1 MIHPRVH
8 GLEIDIFASSTR
20 SKTLSAVRHPRQHHR
35 PAALAHRIA
44 DYLPSTDTSP
54 NAIPAPTDPPP
65 SQLETLTAPTL
76 QPTPSPTQYASRS
89 RTQTAYAMAETKLT
103 DQQVTD
109 LVALLRGDA
118 SFDIKVQHVTAVKS
132 GIKQHNVPE
141 ASAPLLFDALRIASA
156 SQHAALVNAGF
167 TALNH
172 LLTRLSRQEPR
183 LLAKEAPR
191 TLPVIVDRLGDH
203 KDKFRA
209 LASQALST
217 LSAVAPVDVERAVR
231 NQAMVG
237 KNSRAKEAAMQWLL
251 QMHQEQGLQFRAYVP
266 TLMELLEDADGTV
279 RDAAKSTVIEL
290 FKTAPNAAK
299 SDLKRQLK
307 NFKVRPA
314 IEQAIVKT
322 LGPTGRP
329 DTPSDPAPQSRSNL
343 GASVSSLVSERA
355 TTPMAEAQ
363 TEAIEPM
370 YVNTHREL
378 DDLFRGMTSHFEGKE
393 TEQNWMKREQ
403 AMSTL
408 RKLNAGNAPAD
419 FSDPFLAGLRSMLDG
434 IIKAINS
441 LRTSLSKEGCS
452 LVQDMANTLGP
463 AMDPMVELLMQT
475 LVKLSAGTKK
485 ISSQLANV
493 TVDTIIAR
501 VSYSG
506 RLMQHV
512 WGACQDKNVQPRL
525 YATGWLKTLLKK
537 EAHHKSHVE
546 HTGGVEL
553 MEKCIKKGLGDANP
567 GVREKMRST
576 YWAFWAFWPARADAI
591 MADLDPT
598 AQKLLSKDP
607 SNPNSPKKTTETSR
621 PGLGFSKSTTAAGKP
636 SVREAMMAQRRANT
650 AAKNLPPRP
659 GSAMAHISPVRSTSN
674 SMAKPAAGTRTRQEP
689 TISVNAGGMSVA
701 PMRPARRRPDMVRPA
716 TAGPYSVRDQ
726 PGPVEA
732 ASPDSANVTPKP
744 KSSTPRRTVQRP
756 RVGIATST
764 GEPSPT
770 VRSASRIPSPRGSPP
785 TRLARSATTVS
796 PVSPKAYEDMTLV
809 VPSIASALTRA
820 REEALE
826 MAKETPLPESQSP
839 VKETTETQVA
849 SPVEDKPS
857 EEKPS
862 EETAPPQ
869 TETPSRSLKVF
880 EDPFREDD
888 STQKP
893 TLNLPVLGDKPINE
907 DAQANGTATES
918 PEPSSSPEKARQ
930 KSRLLD
936 SGINKIKAKTLEVH
950 GFRKLQSLIR
960 DPKTALPEEKLEPLA
975 IGLFR
980 YLEDPLESLPA
991 DKAQDVKAQMLATI
1005 KLLLKREREA
1015 FRPFVAQGLESLLVA
1030 RSCYDGK
1037 AHVVSGLELLADD
1050 LVLLGNGAE
1059 LMTRLGRRL
1068 QSCDDASTAS
1078 CRTLSMGLHVV
1089 RSLVEKSPSLKAD
1102 DDAPEEQEQE
1112 DQGLEE
1118 MMVSLAR
1125 RALSS
1130 PDSGVRMEAVK
1141 LCVELHRALGD
1152 APFWAAVEG
1161 IADDPKSLITY
1172 YIVKRQREQ

>member
-1 MIHPRVH
+1 
-8 GLEIDIFASSTR
+8 
-20 SKTLSAVRHPRQHHR
+20 
-35 PAALAHRIA
+35 
-44 DYLPSTDTSP
+44 
-54 NAIPAPTDPPP
+54 
-65 SQLETLTAPTL
+65 
-76 QPTPSPTQYASRS
+76 
-89 RTQTAYAMAETKLT
+89 MAETKLT

-109 LVALLRGDA
+109 LVALLRGDS

-141 ASAPLLFDALRIASA
+141 ASAALLFDALRIASA

-217 LSAVAPVDVERAVR
+217 LSAVAPIDVERAVR

-251 QMHQEQGLQFRAYVP
+251 QRVKETDAYVAAQMHHEQGLQFRAYVP
-266 TLMELLEDADGTV
+266 TLMELLEDADGAV

-329 DTPSDPAPQSRSNL
+329 DTPSEAAPQSRSNL

-378 DDLFRGMTSHFEGKE
+378 DDLFRGMASHFEGKE

-408 RKLNAGNAPAD
+408 RKLNTGNAPAD
-419 FSDPFLAGLRSMLDG
+419 FSDSFLAGLRGMLDG
-434 IIKAINS
+434 IIKAVNS

-452 LVQDMANTLGP
+452 LVQDIANTLGS
-463 AMDPMVELLMQT
+463 AIDPMVELLMQT

-607 SNPNSPKKTTETSR
+607 SNPNSPKKTAESSR

-636 SVREAMMAQRRANT
+636 SVREAMMAQRKANT

-674 SMAKPAAGTRTRQEP
+674 SLAKPAAATRTRQEP

-726 PGPVEA
+726 PGPVDV

-756 RVGIATST
+756 RLGIAPST
-764 GEPSPT
+764 GESSPT

-820 REEALE
+820 REEVPEA
-826 MAKETPLPESQSP
+826 AKDMSPPPPPPETHTPA
-839 VKETTETQVA
+839 KETTEPQMVSSA
-849 SPVEDKPS
+849 K
-857 EEKPS
+857 EKPS
-862 EETAPPQ
+862 QETVPSPPAS
-869 TETPSRSLKVF
+869 ETPSRTLKVF

-888 STQKP
+888 SPQKP
-893 TLNLPVLGDKPINE
+893 TLSLPVLGDKPINE
-907 DAQANGTATES
+907 DAQANGTSTES

-960 DPKTALPEEKLEPLA
+960 DPKTALPEDKLEPLA

-980 YLEDPLESLPA
+980 YLEDPLENLPA
-991 DKAQDVKAQMLATI
+991 DKAQDVKAQMLATM

-1030 RSCYDGK
+1030 RGCYDGK

-1050 LVLLGNGAE
+1050 LVLLGDGPE
-1059 LMTRLGRRL
+1059 LMARLGRRL
-1068 QSCDDASTAS
+1068 QTCDDTSTTS
-1078 CRTLSMGLHVV
+1078 CRSLSMGLHVV
-1089 RSLVEKSPSLKAD
+1089 RSLVEKSTSLKAETQED
-1102 DDAPEEQEQE
+1102 DDEQAEGG
-1112 DQGLEE
+1112 GLEE
-1118 MMVSLAR
+1118 MMITLAR
-1125 RALSS
+1125 RTLSS

-1141 LCVELHRALGD
+1141 LCVALHRCLGD

-1172 YIVKRQREQ
+1172 YIVKREREQRS

>member
-1 MIHPRVH
+1 
-8 GLEIDIFASSTR
+8 
-20 SKTLSAVRHPRQHHR
+20 
-35 PAALAHRIA
+35 
-44 DYLPSTDTSP
+44 
-54 NAIPAPTDPPP
+54 
-65 SQLETLTAPTL
+65 
-76 QPTPSPTQYASRS
+76 
-89 RTQTAYAMAETKLT
+89 MAETKLT

-118 SFDIKVQHVTAVKS
+118 SFDVKVQHVTAVKS

-191 TLPVIVDRLGDH
+191 TLPVIIDRLGDH
-203 KDKFRA
+203 KDKFRT
-209 LASQALST
+209 LASQALGT
-217 LSAVAPVDVERAVR
+217 LSAVAPIDVERAVR
-231 NQAMVG
+231 NQAMAG

-279 RDAAKSTVIEL
+279 RDAAKTTVIEL

-314 IEQAIVKT
+314 IEQAIVKS

-329 DTPSDPAPQSRSNL
+329 DTPSEAAPQSRSNL

-355 TTPMAEAQ
+355 VTPMAEAQ
-363 TEAIEPM
+363 TEVIEPM

-378 DDLFRGMTSHFEGKE
+378 DDLFRGMVSHFEGKE

-403 AMSTL
+403 AMGTL

-419 FSDPFLAGLRSMLDG
+419 FSDSFLAGLRSMLDG
-434 IIKAINS
+434 IIKAVNS

-452 LVQDMANTLGP
+452 LVQDIANTLGP
-463 AMDPMVELLMQT
+463 AIDPMVELLMQA

-485 ISSQLANV
+485 ISSQLANA

-607 SNPNSPKKTTETSR
+607 SNPNSPKKTAETSR
-621 PGLGFSKSTTAAGKP
+621 PGLGLSKSTTTAGKP

-674 SMAKPAAGTRTRQEP
+674 SVVKPAAGTRTRQEP

-726 PGPVEA
+726 PGPVEV
-732 ASPDSANVTPKP
+732 ASPDSASVTPKP

-756 RVGIATST
+756 RVGIAPST

-820 REEALE
+820 REEAPE
-826 MAKETPLPESQSP
+826 TAKETPPPESQTP
-839 VKETTETQVA
+839 VKETTETEVTPPA
-849 SPVEDKPS
+849 

-862 EETAPPQ
+862 QEMMPPQ
-869 TETPSRSLKVF
+869 TETPSRTLKVF

-888 STQKP
+888 LTQKP
-893 TLNLPVLGDKPINE
+893 TMSLPVLADKPINE
-907 DAQANGTATES
+907 DAQANGNSTES
-918 PEPSSSPEKARQ
+918 PEPTTSPEKARQ

-960 DPKTALPEEKLEPLA
+960 DPKTPLPEDKFEPLV

-1015 FRPFVAQGLESLLVA
+1015 FRPHVAQGLESLLVA

-1050 LVLLGNGAE
+1050 LVPLGHGPE
-1059 LMTRLGRRL
+1059 LMARLGRRL
-1068 QSCDDASTAS
+1068 QDCDDASTPS

-1089 RSLVEKSPSLKAD
+1089 RNLVDKSPSLKAD
-1102 DDAPEEQEQE
+1102 DESE
-1112 DQGLEE
+1112 LEE
-1118 MMVSLAR
+1118 MMITLAR
-1125 RALSS
+1125 RTLSS

-1141 LCVELHRALGD
+1141 LCVALHHCLGD
-1152 APFWAAVEG
+1152 AAFWSAVEG

-1172 YIVKRQREQ
+1172 YIVKRQREQS